1 MIKKNGE
8 NMNTFMN
15 ALKEETNYN
24 YTWNGALIHASTL
37 NKVFDMFARAGAMR
51 HAIIKECIN
60 LFKEAYEENAELA
73 LKCLFWNRDVRGG
86 NGERR
91 FFRVCLTWLAK
102 NEPDAVIRNMD
113 YIPLCGRYDDL
124 YCLVD
129 TPAETAMW
137 TYIKDTIAKDME
149 IVTNDKTGKK
159 AISLLAKWL
168 KSQNTSSR
176 ASIVLGKKTAKAL
189 GMTARQYRK
198 TLSLLRKRIN
208 VLETLMSSNQWEA
221 IDFSGIPS
229 KAGFMYRNAFR
240 KHQEERYTE
249 FITNKNSKVNA
260 NTLYPYEAVA
270 AAVKLNHNNNYWW
283 REDEVKIDEVE
294 RAAVNKYWDNLYN
307 YFEGKTL
314 DALCVVD
321 TSGSMWG
328 TEASAPINVAISL
341 GLYCAERAQ
350 GPFHNH
356 YISFSSSPQ
365 LIETAGIDFVDK
377 VDRIYRTNLC
387 ENTNIEATFD
397 LLLNTAIKHNV
408 KPEDMMKKIIIISD
422 MQFDAMTCGS
432 VRKKGTTVVMDEIK
446 NCWEEAG
453 YKLPNI
459 IYWNVNAVN
468 PTFPQLGEGISYVSG
483 FSPAIFE
490 CIMSDKDGINLMLD
504 TLGKDKYKGIK

>member
-1 MIKKNGE
+1 MVK

-24 YTWNGALIHASTL
+24 YTWNGALVHASTL

-51 HAIIKECIN
+51 LASIDDCIY

-73 LKCLFWNRDVRGG
+73 LKCLFWNRDVRDG

-91 FFRVCLTWLAK
+91 FFRVCLNWLAK
-102 NEPDAVIRNMD
+102 NDPDAVIRNLD

-124 YCLVD
+124 YCLVE
-129 TPAETAMW
+129 TSAETAMW
-137 TYIKDTIAKDME
+137 QYMKDTIAKDME
-149 IVTNDKTGKK
+149 IVASDKTGKK
-159 AISLLAKWL
+159 AISLLAKWM
-168 KSQNTSSR
+168 KSINTSSKESCR
-176 ASIVLGKKTAKAL
+176 LGMLTQKAL

-198 TLSLLRKRIN
+198 TLSTLRKRIN
-208 VLETLMSSNQWEA
+208 VLETLMSANQWDA

-240 KHQEERYTE
+240 KHQEERYVE
-249 FITNKNSKVNA
+249 FITNKRTKVNA
-260 NTLYPYEAVA
+260 NALYPYEAVA
-270 AAVKLNHNNNYWW
+270 AAAKLNDSERYWW
-283 REDEVKIDEVE
+283 LDDDKVDIDEIE
-294 RAAVNKYWDNLYN
+294 RAVVNKYWDNLYD

-321 TSGSMWG
+321 TSASMRGSQ
-328 TEASAPINVAISL
+328 ASAPINVAISL

-356 YISFSSSPQ
+356 YISFSSRPQ
-365 LIETAGIDFVDK
+365 LIETTGIDFVDK

-387 ENTNIEATFD
+387 QNTNIEATFD
-397 LLLNTAIKHNV
+397 LLLNTAILYNI
-408 KPEDMMKKIIIISD
+408 KPENMMKKIIIISD
-422 MQFDAMTCGS
+422 MQFDYMTCGS
-432 VRKKGTTVVMDEIK
+432 IKEKGTTVLMDEIQ
-446 NCWEEAG
+446 NRWEAAG
-453 YKLPNI
+453 YKFPNI
-459 IYWNVNAVN
+459 IYWNVNAEN

-490 CIMSDKDGINLMLD
+490 CILSDKDGIDLMLD
-504 TLGKDKYKGIK
+504 TLGKEKYKNIK